1 MAKLRLSVVPVL
13 LLVAVQAGC
22 TTMPMPVPV
31 DDFSSVELPSL
42 ACDISAKQ
50 IPLATRLRND
60 TGGDIVFNLEGDR
73 GPPYNPWYLGY
84 RVYSSLPGGPY
95 ELVHNSGHD
104 SVWNRIV
111 RVLPGESVD
120 LNVPLFGLRP
130 ADYRHWF
137 RIELRDSEN
146 RSYWTAPFALCSVP
160 RALCGCP
167 PPGGVAVGLQAPSQ
181 ACTASSASDRCE

>member
-1 MAKLRLSVVPVL
+1 MAKLRLSAIPAL
-13 LLVAVQAGC
+13 LLAAMSAGC
-22 TTMPMPVPV
+22 TTLPGPVEV
-31 DDFSSVELPSL
+31 VSSFDLPPL
-42 ACDISAKQ
+42 ACDTMAKQ

-84 RVYSSLPGGPY
+84 RVHSSLPGGPY

-111 RVLPGESVD
+111 VISPGESVD
-120 LNVPLFGLRP
+120 FNVPLFGLRP
-130 ADYRHWF
+130 ADYRRWF
-137 RIELRDSEN
+137 RIELRDSRN
-146 RSYWTAPFALCSVP
+146 RSYWTAPFALCAVP

-167 PPGGVAVGLQAPSQ
+167 PPGGVAVGLQAQPAQ
-181 ACTASSASDRCE
+181 ACAATSAGDRCQ